1 MFAAHISRRYARA
14 LLELGQGEGAGQSLE
29 QLVADIAK
37 IADIYDASSDFRAS
51 VDNPIVPIASKKA
64 ILADLC
70 DKLALGKTA
79 KNAVLLLG
87 DRRRLRLLPE
97 IATMLREMA
106 DRQKGLVRAEVTTAV
121 ALGEPF
127 YAKLKTTL
135 EKLTGRHIVLDK
147 KHDPALISG
156 VVLRIGD
163 LVLDGSLKTRLDG
176 LKQALLPN

>member
-14 LLELGQGEGAGQSLE
+14 LLELGQAEGLDK
-29 QLVADIAK
+29 LVADVTKVAEV
-37 IADIYDASSDFRAS
+37 YDGSSDFRAS
-51 VDNPIVPIASKKA
+51 VDNPLVPHASKKA
-64 ILADLC
+64 IIVELC
-70 DKLALGKTA
+70 DKLAVGATTKHTA
-79 KNAVLLLG
+79 LLLG
-87 DRRRLRLLPE
+87 DRRRLKLLPE
-97 IATMLREMA
+97 IAAMLREMA

-127 YAKLKTTL
+127 YDKLKTTL